1 MVIHESNIKSL
12 SIIFGAF
19 LIATLLSGTISLN
32 NNASADTNEV
42 DTVNVDILAACT
54 MARTDST
61 GGNYSASLIPGQSV
75 ELGPTSVKTICN
87 DNNGYAI
94 YAIGYSG
101 NAYTGATHTDLISAT
116 NTSYNIHTNTPSAAG
131 SSSYWAM
138 KLASVA
144 SGNYTPTIENSYSSY
159 NVIPNTYTKVVSLNK
174 ATDAGAGATGS
185 NFNATYEIKAAS
197 DQVADSYTG
206 KVKYVLVHPNSFA
219 PGTYSIAYNA
229 NGGSGT
235 MTGESGI
242 SNMAEHTLI
251 TNAFAPPSGYGFAGW
266 CTIQDTSQ
274 TPQTTCSGETYTD
287 RGTVEPGTIAANS
300 TLNLYAIWE
309 VDLRTYMQDF
319 TLAQCQAQAADAPL
333 IVYDRRDKSDY
344 TVRYINGACWMTQ
357 NLRITGTISATN
369 SNFSSPASINTAAGG
384 DLRGSS
390 STYTEPQSHLADST
404 DVEASTSAP
413 EGPYTIT
420 QLGAWYNYCATSA
433 GQSCSQTMQSAT
445 QDICPANWHLP
456 SEAQFNS
463 ISSYGSNLSVF
474 PGGYYNNGSITAVGI
489 IGYWWS
495 ATAHW
500 RNDQYYLFA
509 LSSSEVGTGYY
520 DKYAG
525 LFIRCMRDV

>member
-1 MVIHESNIKSL
+1 MVIHKSNIKSF

-19 LIATLLSGTISLN
+19 FITTLLSGTITLN

-101 NAYTGATHTDLISAT
+101 NTYTGATHTDLISAT
-116 NTSYNIHTNTPSAAG
+116 NSSYNIHTNTPSSAG

-144 SGNYTPTIENSYSSY
+144 SGDYTPTIENNYNNY
-159 NVIPNTYTKVVSLNK
+159 NVIPNIYTKVVSLAT
-174 ATDAGAGATGS
+174 ATDAGASATGS

-235 MTGESGI
+235 MTGESGLY
-242 SNMAEHTLI
+242 NYDPHTLK
-251 TNAFAPPSGYGFAGW
+251 TSTFTAPSGYVLTGW
-266 CTIQDTSQ
+266 CTTNTSQ
-274 TPQTTCSGETYTD
+274 NACTD
-287 RGTVEPGTIAANS
+287 GDFYADEGTIEPSTIAANT
-300 TLNLYAIWE
+300 TLNLYAIWG
-309 VDLRTYMQDF
+309 VKPLAYYIQDLDVSE
-319 TLAQCQAQAADAPL
+319 CQERATSAPL
-333 IVYDRRDKSDY
+333 TVYDRRDNSDY

-357 NLRITGTISATN
+357 NLRITGTISATD
-369 SNFSSPASINTAAGG
+369 SNFTGADFNTSAGG
-384 DLRGSS
+384 DLKGNS
-390 STYTEPQSHLADST
+390 STYTAALSHRADST
-404 DVEASTSAP
+404 DAAESGSL
-413 EGPYTIT
+413 GYTID
-420 QLGAWYNYCATSA
+420 QLGAWYNYCAASA
-433 GQSCSQTMQSAT
+433 GQVCSQTKMNAT
-445 QDICPANWHLP
+445 QDICPAGWSLP
-456 SEAQFNS
+456 TDNQQNS
-463 ISSYGSNLSVF
+463 VTSYSSSFSPIY
-474 PGGYYNNGSITAVGI
+474 GGYYGNGSLSSATTASW
-489 IGYWWS
+489 WWS
-495 ATAHW
+495 ATAYNNNNQYDLSYSYDSL
-500 RNDQYYLFA
+500 RTVNDIKRLGAY
-509 LSSSEVGTGYY
+509 
-520 DKYAG
+520 
-525 LFIRCMRDV
+525 IRCVRSS

>member
-19 LIATLLSGTISLN
+19 LIATLLSGTITLN

-61 GGNYSASLIPGQSV
+61 GGSYSASLIPGQST
-75 ELGPTSVKTICN
+75 ELGPTSIKTICN
-87 DNNGYAI
+87 DNSGYAV

-116 NTSYNIHTNTPSAAG
+116 NSSYNIHTNTPSSAG

-144 SGNYTPTIENSYSSY
+144 SGDYTPTIENNYNNY

-174 ATDAGAGATGS
+174 ATDAGTGATGS

-235 MTGESGI
+235 MAGESGI
-242 SNMAEHTLI
+242 SNMAEHTLA
-251 TNAFAPPSGYGFAGW
+251 TSTLTAPSGYGFAGW
-266 CTIQDTSQ
+266 CTAQDTSQ
-274 TPQTTCSGETYTD
+274 NPQTTCAGETYTD
-287 RGTVEPGTIAANS
+287 GGTVEPGTIAANS
-300 TLNLYAIWE
+300 TLNLYAVWKTILYIQ
-309 VDLRTYMQDF
+309 DLTA
-319 TLAQCQAQAADAPL
+319 AQCQSQATDAPL
-333 IVYDRRDKSDY
+333 AVYDRRDNADY

-357 NLRITGTISATN
+357 NLRITGTISATY
-369 SNFSSPASINTAAGG
+369 SNFEGADFNTKVN
-384 DLRGSS
+384 DLTLGNSFTVAR
-390 STYTEPQSHLADST
+390 SHLPTST
-404 DVEASTSAP
+404 DISDSGLSA
-413 EGPYTIT
+413 E
-420 QLGAWYNYCATSA
+420 QLGAWYNYCAASA
-433 GQSCSQTMQSAT
+433 GQVCSQTQMNAT
-445 QDICPANWHLP
+445 QDICPAGWSLP
-456 SEAQFNS
+456 TNS
-463 ISSYGSNLSVF
+463 QQSGITSYSSAFSPIY
-474 PGGYYNNGSITAVGI
+474 GGYYGNGSLYGATSNGH
-489 IGYWWS
+489 WWS
-495 ATAHW
+495 STAS
-500 RNDQYYLFA
+500 NANSQYYLYYTNGS
-509 LSSSEVGTGYY
+509 LYTSSILKNLGYY
-520 DKYAG
+520 
-525 LFIRCMRDV
+525 IRCVRSS